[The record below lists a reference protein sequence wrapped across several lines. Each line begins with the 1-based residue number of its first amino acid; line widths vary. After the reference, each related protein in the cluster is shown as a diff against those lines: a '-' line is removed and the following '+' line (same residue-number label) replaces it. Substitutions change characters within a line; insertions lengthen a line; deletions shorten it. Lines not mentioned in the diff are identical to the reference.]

1 MSPAERNYREK
12 IALLMQTEANSKK
25 MVVLVLTL
33 CLPNA
38 YLN

>member
-1 MSPAERNYREK
+1 MSPAKRNCQEK
-12 IALLMQTEANSKK
+12 IALIMQTEANSKK
-25 MVVLVLTL
+25 MVVLTL